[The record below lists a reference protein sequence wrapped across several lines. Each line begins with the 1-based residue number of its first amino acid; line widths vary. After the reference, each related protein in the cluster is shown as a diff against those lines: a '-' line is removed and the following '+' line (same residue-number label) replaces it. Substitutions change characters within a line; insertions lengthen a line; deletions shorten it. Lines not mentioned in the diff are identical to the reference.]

1 MLSDINIRFL
11 AISSNCTCQMF
22 TFITSSAGVSHA
34 DNECGYQDSVDRQV
48 INGVCYACPKGCTAT
63 NVDPETSKCTCSG
76 CDAQCYVDDDDD
88 DGDDWDDDD
97 NDRDDDDNDRD
108 DDNDGDD

>member
-1 MLSDINIRFL
+1 MLP
-11 AISSNCTCQMF
+11 
-22 TFITSSAGVSHA
+22 AGVSHA

-76 CDAQCYVDDDDD
+76 CDAQCYVDYDD
-88 DGDDWDDDD
+88 DGDDWNDGRYDDDRDDD
-97 NDRDDDDNDRD
+97 NDRDD
-108 DDNDGDD
+108 